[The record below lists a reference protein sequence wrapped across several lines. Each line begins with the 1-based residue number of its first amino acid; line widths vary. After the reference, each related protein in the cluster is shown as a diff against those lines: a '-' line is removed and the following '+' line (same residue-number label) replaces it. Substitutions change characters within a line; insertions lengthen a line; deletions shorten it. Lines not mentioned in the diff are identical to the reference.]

1 MYHCIVSVNF
11 IVWVS
16 LHCIIV
22 SFRKIISFKKRRK
35 KIKNRVSFTN
45 SFNALVNF
53 LTQYERRVIA
63 NDSVQKIHSLTYL
76 ALFFFSFYVFSQ
88 QTFVFVK
95 TSLSSSSEDVFKT
108 SSRRLDK
115 GKYIHLT
122 HTSSEDVFKTSSRR
136 LDQDQYICL
145 GHTSSRRL
153 QDVLQKHLQG
163 VFKTSSRHLQDILQ
177 RYLQDVFK
185 TYHQVKLFA

>member
-95 TSLSSSSEDVFKT
+95 TS
-108 SSRRLDK
+108 SRRLDK

-153 QDVLQKHLQG
+153 QDVLQKRLQDI
-163 VFKTSSRHLQDILQ
+163 FKTSSRHLQDILQ